1 MMHTEFKYK
10 NILEDNKHY
19 KYIPIQPNNC
29 DC

>member
-10 NILEDNKHY
+10 NILEDNKHC